1 MSARSSRF
9 SGCGSSRGRG
19 KAAGAV
25 LACAVMLLA
34 GCGGS
39 EGAAPA
45 SSAPAGGTIAK
56 GVDVAAATP
65 AATASASASAKCSAP
80 AEPEVDWSG
89 CDKLGATLSEADLRY
104 ANLSGANLS
113 GANLQGAHLY
123 GATLYGANL
132 TGANLTGADLRYAN
146 LSDANLSDAN
156 LTGAD
161 MFRVTST
168 GVTWLRTYCP
178 SGLIPHNY
186 PCTSK
191 GQFSERASRRAS
203 QPMAWFSFRTL
214 TETTMEE
221 PPSSRRGLT

>member
-25 LACAVMLLA
+25 IACAVMLLA

-45 SSAPAGGTIAK
+45 SSAPAGGTMAK

-65 AATASASASAKCSAP
+65 AASASASASARCSAP

-113 GANLQGAHLY
+113 GATLS

-132 TGANLTGADLRYAN
+132 RY
-146 LSDANLSDAN
+146 ANLSDAN

-178 SGLIPHNY
+178 SGFIPHNY

-214 TETTMEE
+214 TETTVEE

>member
-9 SGCGSSRGRG
+9 SGCGSNRGRG

-25 LACAVMLLA
+25 IACAVMLLA

-45 SSAPAGGTIAK
+45 SSAPAGGTMAK

-65 AATASASASAKCSAP
+65 AASASASASAKCSAP
-80 AEPEVDWSG
+80 AGPIVDWSG

-113 GANLQGAHLY
+113 GA
-123 GATLYGANL
+123 TLYGANL
-132 TGANLTGADLRYAN
+132 RY
-146 LSDANLSDAN
+146 ANLSDAN

-178 SGLIPHNY
+178 SGFIPDNY

-191 GQFSERASRRAS
+191 GYSERASRRAS

-214 TETTMEE
+214 TETTVVNRPE
-221 PPSSRRGLT
+221 SSGQFC

>member
-9 SGCGSSRGRG
+9 SGCGSNRGRG

-25 LACAVMLLA
+25 IACAVMLLA

-45 SSAPAGGTIAK
+45 SSAPAGGTMAK

-65 AATASASASAKCSAP
+65 AASASASASAKCSAP
-80 AEPEVDWSG
+80 AGPIVDWSG

-113 GANLQGAHLY
+113 GATLS

-132 TGANLTGADLRYAN
+132 RY
-146 LSDANLSDAN
+146 ANLSDAN

-178 SGLIPHNY
+178 SGFIPHNY

-214 TETTMEE
+214 TETTVEE

>member
-1 MSARSSRF
+1 MSARSSQF
-9 SGCGSSRGRG
+9 SGCGSNRGRG

-25 LACAVMLLA
+25 IACAVMLLA

-45 SSAPAGGTIAK
+45 SSAPAGGTMAK

-65 AATASASASAKCSAP
+65 AASASASASAKCSAP
-80 AEPEVDWSG
+80 AGPIVDWSG

-113 GANLQGAHLY
+113 GATLS

-132 TGANLTGADLRYAN
+132 RY
-146 LSDANLSDAN
+146 ANLSDAN

-178 SGLIPHNY
+178 SGFIPHNY

-214 TETTMEE
+214 TETTVEE

>member
-1 MSARSSRF
+1 M
-9 SGCGSSRGRG
+9 
-19 KAAGAV
+19 
-25 LACAVMLLA
+25 
-34 GCGGS
+34 
-39 EGAAPA
+39 
-45 SSAPAGGTIAK
+45 AK

-65 AATASASASAKCSAP
+65 AASASASASAKCSAP
-80 AEPEVDWSG
+80 AGPIVDWSG

-104 ANLSGANLS
+104 ANLYGANLY

-156 LTGAD
+156 LSGAD

-178 SGLIPHNY
+178 SGSIPDNY

-191 GQFSERASRRAS
+191 GYSERASRRAS

-221 PPSSRRGLT
+221 PPASRRGLT